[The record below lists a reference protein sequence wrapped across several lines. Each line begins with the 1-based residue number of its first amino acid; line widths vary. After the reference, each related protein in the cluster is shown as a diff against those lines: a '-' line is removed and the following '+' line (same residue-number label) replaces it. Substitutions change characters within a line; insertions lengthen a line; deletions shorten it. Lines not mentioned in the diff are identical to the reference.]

1 MSAIIEIEP
10 THVTSTGQRYR
21 VWHDDAVLI
30 ESTREPL
37 CNSARALV
45 ERGVTGRL
53 QMRRRGRHQIDAEG
67 LISVL
72 ATLTVTEG
80 QISGPR
86 FAKWSPHWTGE
97 NP

>member
-21 VWHDDAVLI
+21 VWCDGSVLI

-67 LISVL
+67 LIAVL

-80 QISGPR
+80 QITGPR

-97 NP
+97 TT